1 MNKNEIIAMLNS
13 VDVDVV
19 QKFMEHELIKNLG
32 RVTSSDFSMAELCQI
47 NCQLF
52 YKTLRV
58 ILRNDGSS
66 KAITVAPADL
76 VLLLDVEK
84 EKLASA
90 LMYTVVWANF
100 LEMGTSAL
108 GLGDGVNDIVKDL
121 DADEAHYLLG
131 LAVSE
136 IEKVPEMVI
145 MLYFIVCSL
154 DNELKINVLDE
165 AFFKKLLVAT
175 NRHKEFLSA
184 GQLRVM
190 LYKLAMLSADMPAI
204 VIPMLWHLGDAQ
216 NNDIQPKVIS
226 LFKKKADD
234 VNDVEE
240 MRPFLEMIRHNEY
253 PVDLKLMVLQI
264 LAEKVTSSSEYNM
277 ILKETYLV
285 VRDYQLMNHQYCL
298 PKDLCWI
305 FWALATVK
313 DGYFARYA
321 LFGIEKLLH
330 SDGDDM
336 EYWLDL
342 ADYAKVSPAVQELAD
357 MALDIAMQMPMP
369 KSDKLSRT
377 EIYQKFCNTPL
388 ANCYHLNMVL
398 VLRLG
403 SCYELFNEKR
413 RAFIDQVWA
422 NAVEALQ
429 LLHKSRQHSSLSFI
443 LKNAEKLDFHSSE
456 WMEDK
461 LSCLYDL
468 GRQSLGQ
475 DTRSVVC
482 FCRKQRLEMPK
493 LSADWLEYYEQEAA
507 LLKEL
512 GL

>member
-1 MNKNEIIAMLNS
+1 MDKHEIIALLNS
-13 VDVDVV
+13 ADADVV
-19 QKFMEHELIKNLG
+19 QKFMEYELIKNLG
-32 RVTSSDFSMAELCQI
+32 RDTSSDFSMAELCWI
-47 NCQLF
+47 NYHMF

-66 KAITVAPADL
+66 KAITVVPADL

-90 LMYTVVWANF
+90 LMYMVVWANF

-108 GLGDGVNDIVKDL
+108 GLGEGVNDIVKDL
-121 DADEAHYLLG
+121 NADEAQYLLE

-145 MLYFIVCSL
+145 MLYFMVCSL
-154 DNELKINVLDE
+154 DNELKIKGLDE
-165 AFFKKLLVAT
+165 AFFKKLLVVI
-175 NRHKEFLSA
+175 NPHKEFLAA

-190 LYKLAMLSADMPAI
+190 LYKLAMLSVDMPAI
-204 VIPMLWHLGDAQ
+204 VIPMLWHLGDTQ

-226 LFKKKADD
+226 LFKKKMDE
-234 VNDVEE
+234 VNKVED
-240 MRPFLEMIRHNEY
+240 MRAFLRIIQSNEY
-253 PVDLKLMVLQI
+253 PIDLRLMVLQI
-264 LAEKVTSSSEYNM
+264 LAEKVTSSSDYNM
-277 ILKETYLV
+277 VLEETYLA
-285 VRDYQLMNHQYCL
+285 VRDYQLMNRHHCL

-305 FWALATVK
+305 FWALAAVR
-313 DGYFARYA
+313 DGLFARYA
-321 LFGIEKLLH
+321 LLGIENLLH

-336 EYWLDL
+336 EYWPDL
-342 ADYAKVSPAVQELAD
+342 VDYAKVPPAVQELAD
-357 MALDIAMQMPMP
+357 MALNIAVQMPMP
-369 KSDKLSRT
+369 KNNKLSRS
-377 EIYQKFCNTPL
+377 ELYQRFCNTLL

-403 SCYELFNEKR
+403 SCYELFNEER
-413 RAFIDQVWA
+413 RAIIDQVWA

-429 LLHKSRQHSSLSFI
+429 LLHKCRQHSNLSFI

-468 GRQSLGQ
+468 GCQSLEQ

-482 FCRKQRLEMPK
+482 FCHKQRLAIPK
-493 LSADWLEYYEQEAA
+493 LSADWLEYYEQKAT